1 MKIDIGGNKEMDFER
16 FPNPALREINEPIP
30 TLVVTRQSSANCPT
44 PPASFLNRGA
54 ALVALLQI
62 VSNF

>member
-1 MKIDIGGNKEMDFER
+1 MDFER